1 MENEKNNR
9 EIETQETENTEEQ
22 IAEEQ
27 IAEEQAAEEQAAE
40 EQQMAEEQTAE
51 EEKPSVKKKVLKE
64 IREWVVSLAV
74 ALLVVF
80 LLKTFLFTIIR
91 VDGGSMKPTLF
102 DQQRLFVTTF
112 DYRFGEAERG
122 DVVICHYPG
131 RYNDPILG
139 FIKTKTCFVK
149 RVVAVEG
156 DTVVR
161 KDNVTY
167 VTYGD
172 TGETVALDE
181 DVICCNPGYDY
192 EYSLGEDEYFVVGDN
207 RGNSHDSRNWN
218 DWQENNDVGPITGD
232 MLVGRVR
239 CIIWPFDNFGNVE

>member
-1 MENEKNNR
+1 MENEKNNQ
-9 EIETQETENTEEQ
+9 EIELQETENTEEQ
-22 IAEEQ
+22 MSEEP
-27 IAEEQAAEEQAAE
+27 
-40 EQQMAEEQTAE
+40 AE
-51 EEKPSVKKKVLKE
+51 EEKPSFKKKALKE

-131 RYNDPILG
+131 RFNEPILG
-139 FIKTKTCFVK
+139 VIKTKTCFVK

-161 KDNVTY
+161 TDNVTY
-167 VTYGD
+167 VIYGD

-192 EYSLGEDEYFVVGDN
+192 EYTLGEDEYFVVGDN

-218 DWQENNDVGPITGD
+218 DWQEDNDVGPITGD

-239 CIIWPFDNFGNVE
+239 YIIWPFDNFENVE